1 MRRGACALALALS
14 VAISYAPAPAEA
26 AEAGAAAGGG
36 DEGGGDDDI
45 MAEMRAEQ
53 AKQEAAEQQAK
64 QQAAA
69 KRQQAQDAARQARHD
84 AEDAKLGEV
93 VTQQQFTVT
102 QNGRQRAAV
111 AKLHAGEDGAAAALR
126 FCERYDLL
134 SKESLLEI
142 ATKLAANLASSKPD
156 YKPSEDTVL
165 KSAGAYR
172 KRSKESSK
180 DGEYDA
186 AVRDLLR
193 ALQRKGLEDDVKAQ
207 MERGISDAL
216 RGCADSSFCP
226 DR

>member
-14 VAISYAPAPAEA
+14 VAASWAPLAPAAEA
-26 AEAGAAAGGG
+26 AAGGGG

-84 AEDAKLGEV
+84 AEDAKLGDV

-156 YKPSEDTVL
+156 YKPSEDTVIEP
-165 KSAGAYR
+165 R
-172 KRSKESSK
+172 
-180 DGEYDA
+180 
-186 AVRDLLR
+186 
-193 ALQRKGLEDDVKAQ
+193 
-207 MERGISDAL
+207 
-216 RGCADSSFCP
+216 FC
-226 DR
+226 

>member
-14 VAISYAPAPAEA
+14 VAASWAPSAGA
-26 AEAGAAAGGG
+26 AEAAAAGGEA
-36 DEGGGDDDI
+36 EGGGDDDI

-69 KRQQAQDAARQARHD
+69 KKQQAQDAARQARHD

-142 ATKLAANLASSKPD
+142 ATKLAANLASSKPE

-165 KSAGAYR
+165 KSAGACR

-216 RGCADSSFCP
+216 RGCADPSFCP